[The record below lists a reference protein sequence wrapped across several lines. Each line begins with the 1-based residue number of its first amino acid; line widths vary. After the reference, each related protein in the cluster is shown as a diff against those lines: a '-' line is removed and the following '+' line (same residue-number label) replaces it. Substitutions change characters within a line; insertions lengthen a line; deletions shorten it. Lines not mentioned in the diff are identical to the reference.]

1 MDNKKNNSFN
11 SYLESSLKKRIE
23 SGNSTKSDRLNYAKI
38 RYTSLSKS
46 SVPSRINPFSRLRD
60 KSLMSNKRMNRIVA
74 GKGHSHRDKLLDS
87 HAESLANRI
96 KEKAELKRQE
106 SANKNNK

>member
-1 MDNKKNNSFN
+1 
-11 SYLESSLKKRIE
+11 
-23 SGNSTKSDRLNYAKI
+23 
-38 RYTSLSKS
+38 
-46 SVPSRINPFSRLRD
+46 
-60 KSLMSNKRMNRIVA
+60 MSNKRMNRIVA